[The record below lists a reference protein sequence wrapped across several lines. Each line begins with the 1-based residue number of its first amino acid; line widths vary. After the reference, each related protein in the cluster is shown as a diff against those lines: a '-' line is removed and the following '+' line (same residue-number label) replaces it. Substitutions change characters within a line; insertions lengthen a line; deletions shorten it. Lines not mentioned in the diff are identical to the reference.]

1 MADLDFMDKGVVVP
15 ILTPI
20 DAAERID
27 EAKLREQVDFV
38 IAGGVKGILAFGS
51 NGEFYMVEEDEY
63 ARGISIILDAA
74 GGRVPVYCGLGAV
87 STQKNIRLAKMAAAA
102 GANAV
107 SVLQPMFIAPLEEEL
122 YQHFRAVARAVPDLP
137 VLLYNNPGRTGYT
150 LTQPLVERLAHTVEN
165 IVGMKDSSGDMT
177 QTEEFIRRNRD
188 CGFQVFGGKDTLIY
202 ASMCVGAA
210 GCVAATANFV
220 PGLVCSIVELYQRG
234 RMEEARE
241 AQFKLNPLRLAM
253 DRGSF
258 PVGTKDLANLA
269 GRDVG
274 LPYRPNMPSSGAT
287 LEAMRE
293 ALQKAW

>member
-1 MADLDFMDKGVVVP
+1 MVKADFTGRGIIVP

-38 IAGGVKGILAFGS
+38 IEGGVKGILAFGS
-51 NGEFYMVEEDEY
+51 NGEFYMVEEEEY
-63 ARGISIILDAA
+63 ARGLSAILDAA
-74 GGRVPVYCGLGAV
+74 RGRVPVYCGLGAI
-87 STQKNIRLAKMAAAA
+87 STRKNIRLARMAAYA
-102 GANAV
+102 GASAV
-107 SVLQPMFIAPLEEEL
+107 SVLQPMFIKPTEEEL
-122 YQHFRAVARAVPDLP
+122 YQHFQAVAQAVPELP
-137 VLLYNNPGRTGYT
+137 VLLYNNPARTGYT
-150 LTQPLVERLAHTVEN
+150 LTQALVERLANTVDN

-188 CGFQVFGGKDTLIY
+188 CGFRVFCGKDTLIY
-202 ASMCVGAA
+202 TSMCVGAA
-210 GCVAATANFV
+210 GCVATTANFV
-220 PGLVCSIVELYQRG
+220 PELVCSIVDLYEQG
-234 RMEEARE
+234 RTEEARE

-274 LPYRPNMPSSGAT
+274 LPYRPNMPSAGAT
-287 LEAMRE
+287 LEFMRKVLQE
-293 ALQKAW
+293 AR